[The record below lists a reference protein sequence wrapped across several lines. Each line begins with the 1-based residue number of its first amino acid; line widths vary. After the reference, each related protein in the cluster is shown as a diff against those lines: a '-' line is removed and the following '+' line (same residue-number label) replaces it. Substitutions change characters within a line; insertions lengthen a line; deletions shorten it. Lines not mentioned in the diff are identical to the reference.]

1 MPRRNRRETSAAS
14 RGDDEGELYLEGVQ
28 ERILGPGS
36 ARLEGFEVRR
46 AVNKLKRY
54 RCPYCEG
61 WVEAGTDHMV
71 ALPAGTPDSRRHYH
85 SGCWAKH
92 VKTSTRGVRS

>member
-14 RGDDEGELYLEGVQ
+14 PSEDEGELYLEGVQ

-61 WVEAGTDHMV
+61 WVEPGSHHIV
-71 ALPAGTPDSRRHYH
+71 ALPAGTPDARRHFH
-85 SGCWAKH
+85 TGCWSKH
-92 VKTSTRGVRS
+92 ARTLARGVRP